1 MKEKKMGVKCV
12 VSKGMDM
19 CQLREKAK
27 NLGVKTGK
35 MKKTELIHAIQNAE
49 GFTACFGKSNGYC
62 SQEACCFR
70 YDCLKTS
77 V

>member
-1 MKEKKMGVKCV
+1 MALKNLVSKKMG
-12 VSKGMDM
+12 MR
-19 CQLREKAK
+19 QLRTKAK
-27 NLGVKTGK
+27 NVGVNPGE
-35 MKKTELIHAIQNAE
+35 MEKTELIHAIQTAE

-70 YDCLKTS
+70 DDCLKIR